1 MCGKENNIHYRVSD
15 KGLTALGV
23 TGCWVGSG
31 IASRFCEPQTG
42 RREFPVFP
50 VGNERWRHWSMK
62 PNHQRSGSFLVVERW
77 AVRRWGRGCNAEGMQ
92 VYEKCTMSKKAIVFE
107 MCDFDYQSNICFHC
121 VFNICSSKILYW
133 GWNIR
138 LNMLN
143 DWTCFS
149 LSISQCLSVYKNKW
163 LIRERKINR
172 DFGEWFP
179 SLGSRALRR
188 TTSSFHPR

>member
-1 MCGKENNIHYRVSD
+1 M
-15 KGLTALGV
+15 LG
-23 TGCWVGSG
+23 WVGVCIAALRASNWATWVSCIPCRKWALTKLVHETQPSKIRLFPSG
-31 IASRFCEPQTG
+31 GAMSCSTLG
-42 RREFPVFP
+42 
-50 VGNERWRHWSMK
+50 ERM
-62 PNHQRSGSFLVVERW
+62 QRSRNTSIRE
-77 AVRRWGRGCNAEGMQ
+77 
-92 VYEKCTMSKKAIVFE
+92 VYKSKKAIVFE

-121 VFNICSSKILYW
+121 AFNICSSKILYW

-149 LSISQCLSVYKNKW
+149 LSISQCWSVYKNKW